1 MPLTNPGRIEGSS
14 RPGPGSGLRCS
25 LAVAGLFALLPAA
38 SFAAPPPAHGLALQ
52 AYEKSRAKSREALV
66 AGAWE
71 RAHERSSELIA
82 ELEAKLAYADGSGE
96 LLGHALLDRA
106 IAGRNLGQAPAAA
119 WEYAMARA
127 LVPAIA
133 ELDPASLGKG
143 GESLGELVA
152 EWTAAEAVAERAREA
167 ARTRTWP
174 PKSIGVIEPRLP
186 FRKLRSCPD
195 GASAIAVVVDARGRP
210 SHPTLVESG
219 GAPFDYALLVAARRW
234 AFHPLPEDQAPIAF
248 VHGLVFRILNCE
260 R

>member
-1 MPLTNPGRIEGSS
+1 MTLPIGSERASRTGVRSGALLALT
-14 RPGPGSGLRCS
+14 L
-25 LAVAGLFALLPAA
+25 AGLFGLDLQAG
-38 SFAAPPPAHGLALQ
+38 FAATPPAQRLAVEEWRKAQ
-52 AYEKSRAKSREALV
+52 TKSRDAIV
-66 AGAWE
+66 AGQWE
-71 RAHERSSELIA
+71 RAHERASDLVEA
-82 ELEAKLAYADGSGE
+82 LEAKLLHAEGSGE

-106 IAGRNLGQAPAAA
+106 IASRRLGQESAAA

-127 LVPAIA
+127 LVPALA